1 MTPDHDA
8 PDAYSVR
15 NALFERPVTWRLQ
28 PARLR
33 IDAGM
38 KQPIHLDYADIVAM
52 RLVYDPKRTEWNRQR
67 CTITVRTGERFSIAS
82 VTYLDVIRIAPQ
94 TAAYGGFV
102 RALARRIAA
111 ANPACRFVAGK
122 PAWLYGLMLAAP
134 IPLLGLPLAWL
145 STLGVK
151 GRDFLFYAGVLLVI
165 AGLPWLYTLFRHKP
179 RSFDPRAIAD
189 DMLPR

>member
-1 MTPDHDA
+1 MTPDHDV

-28 PARLR
+28 AGRLR

-38 KQPIHLDYADIVAM
+38 KQPVHLDYADIVTM

-67 CTITVRTGERFSIAS
+67 CTITVKTGERFTIAS
-82 VTYLDVIRIAPQ
+82 VTCLDVIRIAPQ
-94 TAAYGGFV
+94 TAAYAGFV

-122 PAWLYGLMLAAP
+122 PAWLYTLMLAAP
-134 IPLLGLPLAWL
+134 IPLIGVPLAWL
-145 STLGVK
+145 ASVTGKVPN
-151 GRDFLFYAGVLLVI
+151 FLFYATALLVI
-165 AGLPWLYTLFRHKP
+165 AGIPWLYTLIRHRP
-179 RSFDPRAIAD
+179 RTFDPQAIAD
-189 DMLPR
+189 GILPR